1 MILDDIVEKRKEQLQ
16 REKDN
21 IEPQDMK
28 EMALN
33 SKNKNHGFKEALK
46 ESGLSVISE
55 VKKASP
61 SKGVIAEDF
70 PYLAIAKEYDCLLYT
85 SPSPRD

>member
-33 SKNKNHGFKEALK
+33 SNFSFAFP
-46 ESGLSVISE
+46 ESIISA
-55 VKKASP
+55 ASFTP
-61 SKGVIAEDF
+61 SLIVSAF
-70 PYLAIAKEYDCLLYT
+70 PIV
-85 SPSPRD
+85 

>member
-33 SKNKNHGFKEALK
+33 SKNKNHGFKEVLK
-46 ESGLSVISE
+46 KSGLSVISE

-61 SKGVIAEDF
+61 SLSLIH
-70 PYLAIAKEYDCLLYT
+70 I
-85 SPSPRD
+85 

>member
-46 ESGLSVISE
+46 KSGLSVISE

-70 PYLAIAKEYDCLLYT
+70 RQWRQPLPMKMQGQQPFPA
-85 SPSPRD
+85 

>member
-28 EMALN
+28 EMVLN

-46 ESGLSVISE
+46 KDGLSVISE

-61 SKGVIAEDF
+61 SKGLIAEDF
-70 PYLAIAKEYDCLLYT
+70 RPVETAIA
-85 SPSPRD
+85 

>member
-21 IEPQDMK
+21 IELQDMK

-33 SKNKNHGFKEALK
+33 SKNKNQRFL
-46 ESGLSVISE
+46 V
-55 VKKASP
+55 
-61 SKGVIAEDF
+61 
-70 PYLAIAKEYDCLLYT
+70 
-85 SPSPRD
+85 

>member
-46 ESGLSVISE
+46 KSGLSVISE
-55 VKKASP
+55 VKSVSIQRCDRRRFSP
-61 SKGVIAEDF
+61 SRDSH
-70 PYLAIAKEYDCLLYT
+70 CL
-85 SPSPRD
+85 

>member
-61 SKGVIAEDF
+61 SKGVITEDF
-70 PYLAIAKEYDCLLYT
+70 GRWKQR
-85 SPSPRD
+85 SPMKRPVQQRFLV

>member
-33 SKNKNHGFKEALK
+33 SKNKNHGFKEVLK
-46 ESGLSVISE
+46 KSGLSVISE

-61 SKGVIAEDF
+61 SKGDRKSTR
-70 PYLAIAKEYDCLLYT
+70 LNSSHRHT
-85 SPSPRD
+85 SRMPSSA

>member
-28 EMALN
+28 ETALN
-33 SKNKNHGFKEALK
+33 SKNKKPALK
-46 ESGLSVISE
+46 RVFLM
-55 VKKASP
+55 
-61 SKGVIAEDF
+61 
-70 PYLAIAKEYDCLLYT
+70 LNT
-85 SPSPRD
+85 

>member
-33 SKNKNHGFKEALK
+33 SKNKNLDY
-46 ESGLSVISE
+46 
-55 VKKASP
+55 P
-61 SKGVIAEDF
+61 
-70 PYLAIAKEYDCLLYT
+70 
-85 SPSPRD
+85 